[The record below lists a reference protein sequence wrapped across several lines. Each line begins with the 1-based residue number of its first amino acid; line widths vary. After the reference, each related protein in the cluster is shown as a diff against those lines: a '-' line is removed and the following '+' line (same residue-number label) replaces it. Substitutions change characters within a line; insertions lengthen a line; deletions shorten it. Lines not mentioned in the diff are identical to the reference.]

1 MTGKIVKDILASKTE
16 EYFILFRGDYFWFG
30 LVFIRKNNQISFFR
44 KNRNQFKPTSFG
56 SVILEQ
62 KSVFS
67 VWLVFLF
74 GSIFSIWLCF
84 FWFGSVFLFGFG

>member
-1 MTGKIVKDILASKTE
+1 MTGKIFKDILASKTE
-16 EYFILFRGDYFWFG
+16 EYIILFRDDYFWFD
-30 LVFIRKNNQISFFR
+30 LIFIRKNNQTGFFR
-44 KNRNQFKPTSFG
+44 KNQNQFKPTSFG

-74 GSIFSIWLCF
+74 GSVFSI
-84 FWFGSVFLFGFG
+84 